1 MTISSLLVA
10 TGGLVVAAGA
20 VAGNRP
26 AVGLV
31 SWARRGWVKMAR
43 VKPRRGSKFIPIVYP
58 IISENRVV
66 ILDGIGLCQRDET

>member
-1 MTISSLLVA
+1 
-10 TGGLVVAAGA
+10 
-20 VAGNRP
+20 
-26 AVGLV
+26 
-31 SWARRGWVKMAR
+31 MAR